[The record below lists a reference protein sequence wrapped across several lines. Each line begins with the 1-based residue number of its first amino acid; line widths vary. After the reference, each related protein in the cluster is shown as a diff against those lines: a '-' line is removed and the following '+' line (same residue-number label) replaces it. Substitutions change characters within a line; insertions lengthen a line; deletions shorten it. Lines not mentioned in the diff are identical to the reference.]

1 MSRKFPVAAPPS
13 SPPSVTMDPTPVAV
27 PIHRVIP
34 TDIERL
40 AGWAVPMIQ
49 EDFGNPPLPV
59 IQRWMRAW
67 AMDNQYSF
75 VATDNAVGL
84 STLVY
89 EPLFADPIV
98 QNIFLY
104 VRNGAKNEGIELYK
118 HFYGWMKLNR
128 AVKFRF
134 HDSAGQPTAEL
145 KSVFGNLQYQK
156 MWYADAQ
163 P

>member
-1 MSRKFPVAAPPS
+1 
-13 SPPSVTMDPTPVAV
+13 MDPVPVAV

-34 TDIERL
+34 TGIEQL
-40 AGWAVPMIQ
+40 AGWAIPMIQ

-104 VRNGAKNEGIELYK
+104 VRNGA
-118 HFYGWMKLNR
+118 
-128 AVKFRF
+128 
-134 HDSAGQPTAEL
+134 
-145 KSVFGNLQYQK
+145 
-156 MWYADAQ
+156 
-163 P
+163 